1 MVSRT
6 PRQPLEKALAIAEAL
21 DAEGR
26 LPPRHRW
33 MIDQL
38 KTRLARLK
46 K

>member
-1 MVSRT
+1 VSRN

-26 LPPRHRW
+26 LAPRHRW

-38 KTRLARLK
+38 KSRLALVK